1 MRRRAWTGLLVV
13 MPLLAALA
21 VLQSSEAVFTGS
33 AANGGNSFQGDTLQ
47 PPGGV
52 TATHQCLLS
61 IQSVKV
67 DWSASPSTWA
77 THYRVLRSVN
87 GGAYASVTTVSYGTN
102 TWTDSGVSA
111 STTYT
116 YRVRTERTGWT
127 WTSVEV
133 ESAAV
138 TTPALCL

>member
-1 MRRRAWTGLLVV
+1 MRRRAWIRLLVV
-13 MPLLAALA
+13 LPLLAALA
-21 VLQSSEAVFTGS
+21 VLDVSDAVFTGGTS
-33 AANGGNSFQGDTLQ
+33 NGGSSFEGDTLA
-47 PPGGV
+47 PPSGV
-52 TATHQCLLS
+52 TVTHQCLLS

-67 DWSASPSTWA
+67 DWTASPSTWA
-77 THYRVLRSVN
+77 THYRVLRAVN
-87 GGAYASVTTVSYGTN
+87 GGAYASVATVSYGTD

-127 WTSVEV
+127 WTSVEAQ
-133 ESAAV
+133 SADV